1 MWAIGKHSVRDTV
14 KRSKLLDEMARE
26 ARTEVLRIEAA
37 RREAHRLL
45 LRRKAELAHIST
57 QKERKSSAC
66 SGLPVTTTPRQARL
80 QGGNC
85 SADFCLKAR
94 QGILG

>member
-1 MWAIGKHSVRDTV
+1 V

-66 SGLPVTTTPRQARL
+66 SGLPVTNNSKASQTAGRKL
-80 QGGNC
+80 Q
-85 SADFCLKAR
+85 R
-94 QGILG
+94 